1 VTASYTV
8 DVLLA
13 DSLLTLNRAVGVLR
27 RRNVAVTRLA
37 VRSDGPAGVSRMTFV
52 LTTDAASAQRVVQ
65 QFHKIVG
72 VRAIELTPVDDSTS
86 EGAPMSSPDVRV
98 FYDADADP
106 TRLQGRVIA
115 VIGYGSQG
123 HAHALNLR
131 DSGARVIVGLR
142 EAGKSWLRA
151 KDEGLDVRSVAEAA
165 RAADI
170 IMMLVPDQEARAVYE
185 AGVVGALR
193 AGKTL
198 LFAHGFNVHF
208 KEIVPPADVDVAMI
222 APKSPGHLVRS
233 EFQSGR
239 GVPALVAVH
248 QDASGRALANALA
261 YAAGIGCT
269 RAGVLE
275 TTFREETET
284 DLFGEQAVLCGGVS
298 ALVQAGFETLT
309 AAGYAPEIAYFECLH
324 ELKLIVD
331 LMYRG
336 GMKFMRY
343 SISDTAEY
351 GDYTRGPRIV
361 SDQVKAEMQQLLREI
376 QSGAFA
382 REWIAETRGGARRFA
397 EYRRRA
403 AEHPIER
410 VGARLR
416 AMMPWTE
423 EGARGSGLGTRKG
436 QATPEPR
443 TPSPEPLR
451 A

>member
-1 VTASYTV
+1 VN
-8 DVLLA
+8 VLL
-13 DSLLTLNRAVGVLR
+13 DGTLLTLNRAVGVLR
-27 RRNVAVTRLA
+27 RRNVAVERLTVHA
-37 VRSDGPAGVSRMTFV
+37 CPDGASRLTFA
-52 LTTDAASAQRVVQ
+52 LTADAATVDRVVQ
-65 QFHKIVG
+65 QFRKIVG
-72 VRAIELTPVDDSTS
+72 VRAVEAIPTDLINGPTNG
-86 EGAPMSSPDVRV
+86 GADMSSSQVRV
-98 FYDADADP
+98 FYDADADQA
-106 TRLQGRVIA
+106 RLKGRIIA

-131 DSGARVIVGLR
+131 ESGARVIVGLR
-142 EAGKSWLRA
+142 ESGTSWLRA
-151 KDEGLDVRSVAEAA
+151 KDEGLDVRSVADAA

-185 AGVVGALR
+185 ASVAPGLR

-233 EFQSGR
+233 EFQAGR
-239 GVPALVAVH
+239 GVPGLVAVH
-248 QDASGRALANALA
+248 QDASGQALANALA

-309 AAGYAPEIAYFECLH
+309 GAGYAPEIAYFECLH

-361 SDQVKAEMQQLLREI
+361 SDQVKAEMQQLLKEI
-376 QSGAFA
+376 QDGTFA

-397 EYRRRA
+397 EYRRA
-403 AEHPIER
+403 AADHPIER
-410 VGARLR
+410 VGAKLR

-423 EGARGSGLGTRKG
+423 EGKAAKERKPATKQSARAGANAG
-436 QATPEPR
+436 
-443 TPSPEPLR
+443 
-451 A
+451 